1 MKTPFS
7 QMCLLPVF
15 CSSIFGKHIKIARN
29 APYPTL
35 GVAVIKGYKDLT
47 IPNAIWFEVKP
58 DRSKKKEEEQLNPG
72 WEKFYISGYLNQEL
86 DQHLEHKWTPFT
98 LQLETPTP
106 DISGFKMSFLSGYKS
121 DIEVVFSIKVIAAV
135 LRNHMK
141 ETLCLKWINVD
152 DIALFLSDD
161 DVENT
166 KEKPVHYHKNN
177 VGKEPSTTKL
187 DDVLGPIQATVKFWD
202 KFLPGQNVRF
212 DYAVVASIVPKK
224 VYDKSMRCLSQTPE
238 EDRSYKCKHLR
249 CMPSIE
255 FTFNGNDEETYI
267 FLATDYIVQV
277 PGHPGSCFISLT
289 YDEAMPQN
297 QWTIGILFARN
308 HPTRY
313 KISEEK
319 SGGKI
324 LQFGFAKTQDTT
336 KKKK

>member
-1 MKTPFS
+1 M
-7 QMCLLPVF
+7 
-15 CSSIFGKHIKIARN
+15 
-29 APYPTL
+29 
-35 GVAVIKGYKDLT
+35 IKGNKDLT
-47 IPNAIWFEVKP
+47 IPNAIWFEVDP
-58 DRSKKKEEEQLNPG
+58 DRSNKEEEQLNPY
-72 WEKFYISGYLNQEL
+72 WEKFYIESYLNQEL

-106 DISGFKMSFLSGYKS
+106 DISGSKMSFLSVYKS

-141 ETLCLKWINVD
+141 VTLCVKWIDLN
-152 DIALFLSDD
+152 DIALFLLDD
-161 DVENT
+161 DVKNT
-166 KEKPVHYHKNN
+166 KEKPVHYHSNN

-202 KFLPGQNVRF
+202 QSLSGQNVRF
-212 DYAVVASIVPKK
+212 DYAVVANIVPKE
-224 VYDKSMRCLSQTPE
+224 VYDKITSCLSQTPE
-238 EDRSYKCKHLR
+238 DDRTYKCKHLR
-249 CMPSIE
+249 CMQPIG
-255 FTFNGNDEETYI
+255 FTFNGNDEETHI
-267 FLATDYIVQV
+267 FLASDYVVPV
-277 PGHPGSCFISLT
+277 PGYPDSCFISLT

-336 KKKK
+336 KKRNRSNSFT